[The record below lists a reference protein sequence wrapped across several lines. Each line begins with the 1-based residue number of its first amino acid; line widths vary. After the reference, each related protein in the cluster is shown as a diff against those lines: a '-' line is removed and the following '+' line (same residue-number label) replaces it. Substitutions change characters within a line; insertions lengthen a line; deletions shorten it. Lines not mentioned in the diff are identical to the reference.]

1 MPVESYQVQLERV
14 QAAIA
19 AIESGAQSYAVE
31 GRQFTKAD
39 LRTLYERE
47 KYLRAMV
54 ELEEANWTT
63 AYAAYPGWLR

>member
-47 KYLRAMV
+47 KYLREMV
-54 ELEEANWTT
+54 EREANGTT
-63 AYAAYPGWLR
+63 AYAGYPGWLS